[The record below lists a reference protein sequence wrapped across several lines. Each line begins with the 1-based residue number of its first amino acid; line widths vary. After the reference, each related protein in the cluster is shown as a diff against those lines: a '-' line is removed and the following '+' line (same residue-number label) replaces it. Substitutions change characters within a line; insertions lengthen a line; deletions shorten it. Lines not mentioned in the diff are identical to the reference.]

1 MAHETREFAEEVAKA
16 IAYYCPPSPV
26 VVNVGAEDGFE
37 AAIIEA
43 RVPGSTVY
51 RFEPCNGDNDTRPH
65 WSNLVVGATDGP
77 TTFYRMGDTA
87 LSSTYNRTGSEP
99 EEREQTRLDTW
110 ARGIGLGHIHA
121 LLIDTEGSTLDVLV
135 GAGGLLGSVAF
146 ICAEVQETKL
156 YGDNA
161 LVGEVEDHLAKY
173 NIVRVPGGYPG
184 GQQENRF
191 YARGPL

>member
-1 MAHETREFAEEVAKA
+1 MAHETKEFAEEVAKA
-16 IAYYCPPSPV
+16 IAYYCPKSPI

-43 RVPGSTVY
+43 QVPGSIVY
-51 RFEPCNGDNDTRPH
+51 RFEPNRDTDGR
-65 WSNLVVGATDGP
+65 WYGLVVGATNGP

-135 GAGGLLGSVAF
+135 GAGDLLGSVAF

-191 YARGPL
+191 YARGLL